1 MANAQPIYKG
11 GFYLSFLLSPTYKGI
26 KMTVYCDYDT
36 SRGFSPS
43 EGLGCFKGIA
53 KHKVVITYS
62 PSTETDTLKLCDE
75 CLKRLRHL
83 ARKQK
88 YKIKTEPLL
97 PPNLDQTEEWFTKR
111 YPLMFQ
117 H

>member
-1 MANAQPIYKG
+1 
-11 GFYLSFLLSPTYKGI
+11 
-26 KMTVYCDYDT
+26 MTDYCDYDT
-36 SRGFSPS
+36 SRGYSPS